1 MILYLLLALSAL
13 IGLVALILLLAQ
25 SRKLEQLTQQLEEQ
39 QETIRQAM
47 ERDSR
52 IETALQLQGQTMQE
66 HLSALRQQQGTE
78 ALQNEQKLEN
88 LRRTLHYSLGQ
99 MQQENQRQLDAIR
112 RTVDE
117 KLQDTLE
124 KKLNDSFALVSQRLE
139 QVYKGLGEMQTL
151 AVGVGDLKKVLS
163 NVKTRGTLGELQLG
177 AIFRADLIAGTICP
191 KCEHQAGQRGS
202 GGIRRQTAGRRR
214 PARLAAL

>member
-151 AVGVGDLKKVLS
+151 AVGVGDLKKC
-163 NVKTRGTLGELQLG
+163 
-177 AIFRADLIAGTICP
+177 FP
-191 KCEHQAGQRGS
+191 M
-202 GGIRRQTAGRRR
+202 
-214 PARLAAL
+214 

>member
-163 NVKTRGTLGELQLG
+163 NVKRDLGRTAAG
-177 AIFRADLIAGTICP
+177 GYFRADLIAGTICP